1 MGSTFGRLF
10 RVTTWGE
17 SHGPALGVVVDGC
30 PAGLE
35 LNEEIIQRDLDRRRV
50 GQSEV
55 TSPRQ
60 ERDRVTILSGVF
72 EGKTTGAPISLI
84 TYNADAD
91 SSKYELLRDVFRP
104 GHADYTYWVKY
115 GHRDHRGGGRSSARE
130 TWGRV
135 AAGAI
140 ARQLLRT
147 VAGVEVYGFVRELG
161 GITIET
167 FDRDEIDR
175 NPVRCPDP
183 VAAQKMVA
191 AILEAKEQKT
201 SVGGIVEVRARNVPP
216 GLGEPTMDKLDAL
229 IGYAMLSIPAVKGV
243 EIGDGFAAARLRG
256 HEHNDPFI
264 LDNGRVR
271 TLTNHAGGMLGG
283 ISTGEEIIVRL
294 AVKPT
299 SSIAR
304 PQRTVDIHGNERT
317 VVVEGRHDPSI
328 CPRVVPVAEAML
340 PLGPGRLLFDEPRGS
355 RLTTQRRPSA
365 ASSLSKKSG
374 KVLATHPGSSIS
386 KPGTAQ
392 PRIAKLIAMR

>member
-91 SSKYELLRDVFRP
+91 SSKYEPLRDVFRP

-201 SVGGIVEVRARNVPP
+201 SVGGIVEVRACNVPP

-317 VVVEGRHDPSI
+317 IVVEGRHDPSI

-340 PLGPGRLLFDEPRGS
+340 LL
-355 RLTTQRRPSA
+355 
-365 ASSLSKKSG
+365 
-374 KVLATHPGSSIS
+374 VLADCYLMNR
-386 KPGTAQ
+386 AA
-392 PRIAKLIAMR
+392 RV